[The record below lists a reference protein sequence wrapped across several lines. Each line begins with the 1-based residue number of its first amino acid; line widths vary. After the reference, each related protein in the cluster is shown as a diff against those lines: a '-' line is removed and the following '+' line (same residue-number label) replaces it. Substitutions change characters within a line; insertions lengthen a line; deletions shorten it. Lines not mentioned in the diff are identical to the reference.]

1 MPETRVEY
9 QCECGKKW
17 SLTAK
22 EVGTNTKFTCSC
34 GRVIVVHNGVIY
46 SMDKDR

>member
-22 EVGTNTKFTCSC
+22 EAGTNTILECGC
-34 GRVIVVHNGVIY
+34 GRIIVVQNGVIY
-46 SMDKDR
+46 GPDKR